1 MIFTIY
7 LFTYYFL
14 GSYKYFYLHFYTRC
28 QVTGSHAS
36 LVSAGSVYSSQ
47 EERTNAEISKLRREL
62 GDEHK
67 KVTII
72 IIIIIT

>member
-1 MIFTIY
+1 M
-7 LFTYYFL
+7 
-14 GSYKYFYLHFYTRC
+14 
-28 QVTGSHAS
+28 TGSHAS
-36 LVSAGSVYSSQ
+36 LMSAGSVYSSQ

-72 IIIIIT
+72 IIIVIIIVIIIIIIIR

>member
-1 MIFTIY
+1 M
-7 LFTYYFL
+7 
-14 GSYKYFYLHFYTRC
+14 
-28 QVTGSHAS
+28 TGSHAS
-36 LVSAGSVYSSQ
+36 LISAGSVYSSQ

-72 IIIIIT
+72 IIIITIIIT